1 MNPIL
6 ERLACQAGINE
17 VVDLRRHDVEPAL
30 QQFAALVAERCAAI
44 AQSVVLERAADGL
57 KDTPQEAGAH
67 VSEAIQVAFRVPK
80 SARDTA
86 PT

>member
-6 ERLACQAGINE
+6 ERLARQAGINE
-17 VVDLRRHDVEPAL
+17 VIDLRRHDVEPVL

-44 AQSVVLERAADGL
+44 AQGVVLERAADGL
-57 KDTPQEAGAH
+57 KDTPQEMGGQ
-67 VSEAIQVAFRVPK
+67 VSEAIRLAFRMPK

-86 PT
+86 RT